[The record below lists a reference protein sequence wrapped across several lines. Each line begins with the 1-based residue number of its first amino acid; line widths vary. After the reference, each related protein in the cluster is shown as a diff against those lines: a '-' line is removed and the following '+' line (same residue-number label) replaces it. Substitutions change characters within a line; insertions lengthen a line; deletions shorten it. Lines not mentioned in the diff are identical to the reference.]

1 MDRFLTWGV
10 VLLIACV
17 SLVPFRFLAF
27 APPFGNVANYLPL
40 LLTLILVSVL
50 MLLRREIFLAML
62 KRDVLLGA
70 IVAFVVADLLGS
82 VGGVNSMH
90 SLSRSVYYF
99 LTGPLIY
106 WVVSCGFRGVG
117 QTRLLLITVS
127 VFSGLAALYGI
138 SEYASGGSWLFK
150 SALSIANPKF
160 AAATGGAE
168 WPGRILG
175 TAGHP
180 VVFGAVL
187 LLSLPASLYLAS
199 SPRARARALGI
210 VAASTAAMAM
220 VLTFSRGA
228 FISLAIAASAWVVAR
243 PPGQSGKA
251 TVWRALIVGAFLV
264 VGGTMVLTTRGT
276 YAEFVERYD
285 TNPRI
290 LAYGHTAILLPEH
303 LMTGSGTGT
312 FRWLG
317 KPLGSRLDATDNMF
331 LTRLIESGVFGL
343 ATLLYLLHRLYTGL
357 AASSREK
364 RLFFAV
370 LLGVAADMMTFDLL
384 SWPATRS
391 WFWIQVAVGMGV
403 TREQA

>member
-1 MDRFLTWGV
+1 
-10 VLLIACV
+10 
-17 SLVPFRFLAF
+17 VPFRFLAF

-127 VFSGLAALYGI
+127 AFSGLAALYGV
-138 SEYASGGSWLFK
+138 SEYASGGNWLFR

-168 WPGRILG
+168 FTGRILG
-175 TAGHP
+175 TVGHP

-199 SPRARARALGI
+199 SPSPARPLGI

-228 FISLAIAASAWVVAR
+228 FISLAIAA
-243 PPGQSGKA
+243 
-251 TVWRALIVGAFLV
+251 
-264 VGGTMVLTTRGT
+264 
-276 YAEFVERYD
+276 
-285 TNPRI
+285 
-290 LAYGHTAILLPEH
+290 
-303 LMTGSGTGT
+303 
-312 FRWLG
+312 
-317 KPLGSRLDATDNMF
+317 
-331 LTRLIESGVFGL
+331 
-343 ATLLYLLHRLYTGL
+343 
-357 AASSREK
+357 
-364 RLFFAV
+364 
-370 LLGVAADMMTFDLL
+370 
-384 SWPATRS
+384 
-391 WFWIQVAVGMGV
+391 
-403 TREQA
+403 

>member
-127 VFSGLAALYGI
+127 AFSGLAALYGI
-138 SEYASGGSWLFK
+138 SEYASGGSWLYQ
-150 SALSIANPKF
+150 STLSIANPKF
-160 AAATGGAE
+160 LAATGGAE
-168 WPGRILG
+168 FIGRVLG
-175 TAGHP
+175 TLGHP
-180 VVFGAVL
+180 VAFGAFL
-187 LLSLPASLYLAS
+187 LLTRT
-199 SPRARARALGI
+199 SPFDRSDMYVTI
-210 VAASTAAMAM
+210 VATAAMCVFVTKVIFDWLPAKQYSCP
-220 VLTFSRGA
+220 VCGEDFGA
-228 FISLAIAASAWVVAR
+228 
-243 PPGQSGKA
+243 
-251 TVWRALIVGAFLV
+251 
-264 VGGTMVLTTRGT
+264 
-276 YAEFVERYD
+276 
-285 TNPRI
+285 
-290 LAYGHTAILLPEH
+290 
-303 LMTGSGTGT
+303 
-312 FRWLG
+312 
-317 KPLGSRLDATDNMF
+317 
-331 LTRLIESGVFGL
+331 
-343 ATLLYLLHRLYTGL
+343 
-357 AASSREK
+357 
-364 RLFFAV
+364 
-370 LLGVAADMMTFDLL
+370 DLL
-384 SWPATRS
+384 DSDSELEHVPCGAGLRVIDGS
-391 WFWIQVAVGMGV
+391 VVQ
-403 TREQA
+403 E